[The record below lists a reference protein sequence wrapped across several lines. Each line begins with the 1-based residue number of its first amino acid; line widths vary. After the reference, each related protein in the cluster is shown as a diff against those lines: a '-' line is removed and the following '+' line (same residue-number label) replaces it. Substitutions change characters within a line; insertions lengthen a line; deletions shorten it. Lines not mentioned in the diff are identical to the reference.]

1 MTTAMN
7 TKRHMSEMSA
17 QSAQAHCSCA
27 MSSANSI
34 TMLMDA
40 GILASIIICIAI
52 ICIIGISLLGM
63 IRVALL
69 VLVLVVLVSGY
80 LYTPETREKAVL

>member
-17 QSAQAHCSCA
+17 QSAQTNGSCA
-27 MSSANSI
+27 MSSTNSI

-40 GILASIIICIAI
+40 GILASIIICISI
-52 ICIIGISLLGM
+52 ICIISISLLGL
-63 IRVALL
+63 IRVALV
-69 VLVLVVLVSGY
+69 VLVLVVLGSEY
-80 LYTPETREKAVL
+80 LYTPAARRKAIL

>member
-1 MTTAMN
+1 MTAAMY

-40 GILASIIICIAI
+40 GILASIIICSLITMLGI
-52 ICIIGISLLGM
+52 LGISLLSLL
-63 IRVALL
+63 VLALL
-69 VLVLVVLVSGY
+69 VVNYYILPKTSIN
-80 LYTPETREKAVL
+80 A

>member
-17 QSAQAHCSCA
+17 QSAQTNGSCA

-34 TMLMDA
+34 TMFMDA
-40 GILASIIICIAI
+40 GILASIIICISI
-52 ICIIGISLLGM
+52 ICIISISLLGL

-69 VLVLVVLVSGY
+69 VLVLVVLGSEY
-80 LYTPETREKAVL
+80 LYTPAARRKAIL

>member
-1 MTTAMN
+1 
-7 TKRHMSEMSA
+7 
-17 QSAQAHCSCA
+17 

-40 GILASIIICIAI
+40 GILASIIICISI
-52 ICIIGISLLGM
+52 ICMIGISLLGM

>member
-1 MTTAMN
+1 MPAAMN

-17 QSAQAHCSCA
+17 QSAQAPCSCA
-27 MSSANSI
+27 KSSAYSI
-34 TMLMDA
+34 TMLKDA
-40 GILASIIICIAI
+40 GILAAFIICFSIICFFS
-52 ICIIGISLLGM
+52 ISLLGL

-69 VLVLVVLVSGY
+69 VLVLVVLGSEY

>member
-1 MTTAMN
+1 MTAAMN

-40 GILASIIICIAI
+40 GILASIIICII
-52 ICIIGISLLGM
+52 SISLLGL

>member
-7 TKRHMSEMSA
+7 TKRHMSER
-17 QSAQAHCSCA
+17 SAQAAQTNGSCA
-27 MSSANSI
+27 MASANSI

-40 GILASIIICIAI
+40 GILASIIICISI
-52 ICIIGISLLGM
+52 ICMIGISLLGM